1 MRNYL
6 TDLLKTKT
14 LKDSSITISGTLV
27 NGTLG
32 LIFYFVM
39 ARFLGPTSF
48 GVFSVAVVTL
58 TLVGDIA
65 NFGSDTG
72 TVRFVGKFINKERNK
87 ALKFLKLSL
96 KVKAVASLLVL
107 LLGWQAVPFLVLQIF
122 GKPELILPLRL
133 SLVGVG
139 GYLLY
144 GFSTYSLQAI
154 QRFWVWSGLHISANA
169 LRLLTI
175 LILIYLGVLSAENG
189 FLVYIT
195 VPYLGFLA
203 GLFFL
208 PKFLKVKNENRVAKE
223 FFGYNLWVA
232 AFTII
237 AAVSGRLDT
246 FLATSLLTLKEV
258 GVYQAA
264 VQLASI
270 VPQIVF
276 ALGTVVAPK
285 LAGTRNNSQALGYL
299 KKLQVF
305 VVALAVL
312 GLILGIPLSKF
323 VIPILYG
330 KEYIASIAPFIVL
343 LFAQAVFL
351 ISVPVH
357 TSVFYYFGY
366 PKLFVFIAMGH
377 LAIIAGLGYPL
388 IGLYGYLGAA
398 YAVLAGNIFNLLVP
412 TIWVARK
419 FKKL

>member
-1 MRNYL
+1 MKNYL

-14 LKDSSITISGTLV
+14 LKDSFITISGTLV

-58 TLVGDIA
+58 TLIGDIA

-72 TVRFVGKFINKERNK
+72 TLRFVGKFINKERNK

-96 KVKAVASLLVL
+96 KAKFISFLSVFLV
-107 LLGWQAVPFLVLQIF
+107 GWLVTPYLVLQIF
-122 GKPELILPLRL
+122 GKSELIFPLRL
-133 SLVGVG
+133 SLIGVG
-139 GYLLY
+139 GYLLF
-144 GFSTYSLQAI
+144 GFSNYSLQAI
-154 QRFWVWSGLHISANA
+154 QRFWVWSGLNISANA
-169 LRLLTI
+169 LRLLII
-175 LILIYLGVLSAENG
+175 LIFIYLGILGAESGLGVYILIPFLG
-189 FLVYIT
+189 FLV
-195 VPYLGFLA
+195 
-203 GLFFL
+203 GLLFL
-208 PKFLKVKNENRVAKE
+208 PKFLNVKNENDVARE

-232 AFTII
+232 VFTVI

-246 FLATSLLTLKEV
+246 FLVTSLLSLKDV
-258 GVYQAA
+258 GIYQAA

-276 ALGTVVAPK
+276 ALGTVIAPK
-285 LAGTRNNSQALGYL
+285 LASIRKDSEALDYL
-299 KKLQVF
+299 KKFQVF
-305 VVALAVL
+305 VVALAAL
-312 GLILGIPLSKF
+312 GLLLGIPLSKF
-323 VIPILYG
+323 VIPALYG
-330 KEYIASIAPFIVL
+330 GEYVASVSPFIIL
-343 LFAQAVFL
+343 LLAQAVFL
-351 ISVPVH
+351 ISIPAH

-366 PKLFVFIAMGH
+366 PKLFVLIAIGH